1 MTSKFFVI
9 LILLYLYV
17 ANAMASEIFKADE
30 EHTFISLS
38 YNHMGFSTQT
48 IRFDKVFGTI
58 ILDPQT
64 KSGKLD
70 ITIAI
75 PSISTGSAI
84 FNDRIQEDDLF
95 ASHKFPTASFISDR
109 IVFNQDVI
117 TSVLGELTIKGISKT
132 VELKVNQFSCGRN
145 FLTFKYTCGANAIA
159 QINRSDFN
167 LGKYTPLVSD
177 AVTIQ
182 IVIEAIQEK

>member
-17 ANAMASEIFKADE
+17 ANTMASEIFKADE

-58 ILDPQT
+58 ILDPQS

-70 ITIAI
+70 IVIDI
-75 PSISTGSAI
+75 PSISTGSAV

-95 ASHKFPTASFISDR
+95 ASRKFPTASFKSDR
-109 IVFNQDVI
+109 IVFNKDAI
-117 TSVLGELTIKGISKT
+117 SSVLGELTIKGISKP
-132 VELKVNQFSCGRN
+132 VEVKVNQFSCGRN
-145 FLTFKYTCGANAIA
+145 FLTFKYTCGANALA
-159 QINRSDFN
+159 LINRSNFN
-167 LGKYTPLVSD
+167 LGKYTPLVGD

-182 IVIEAIQEK
+182 IVIEATQEK